1 MLYMLSQSP
10 GRHLAIAI
18 VLRERLPRYT
28 QAYYKYVINVSGK
41 NVRKERNRVVQ
52 NVRYLI

>member
-1 MLYMLSQSP
+1 MLSQSP

-18 VLRERLPRYT
+18 VLRERLSRYT